1 MRSIPKCAICASEH
15 TRTQSHLNCEAD
27 AGGGLESSSQVD
39 LERNGSGKH
48 SANSDSDGDPEKKA
62 DLLQKL
68 KAIEEAIARK
78 RSKLSH

>member
-1 MRSIPKCAICASEH
+1 M
-15 TRTQSHLNCEAD
+15 NCEAD
-27 AGGGLESSSQVD
+27 ADGLESSSQVD

-48 SANSDSDGDPEKKA
+48 ANSDSDGDPKNKA
-62 DLLQKL
+62 ELLQQL